1 MQPTHTPSISQNNQD
16 ENAVPIGN
24 YAEEAYL
31 AYAVSVVKGRAL
43 PSVEDGQKPV
53 QRRILYAMQEM
64 GLVAG
69 VKPVKSARV
78 VGNVLGM
85 YHPHGDSSAYEAAV
99 RLAQDFTLRYPL
111 IDGQGNFGSRDGDGA
126 AAMRYTEMRL
136 SPIADLLLSE
146 IDRGT
151 VDFQSNYDGAFQEP
165 VLLPARLPMM
175 LLNGASGIAV
185 GMATEMIP
193 HNMREIANA
202 VLHLMEHPHCTSA
215 DLMQHVPGPDFPGG
229 GQLISQ
235 TADILATYETG
246 RGSLRLRARWT
257 VEPMARGQWRIIINE
272 LPHGVSVE
280 AIQDEILAI
289 SNPKPKKDKKNIDQ
303 DQLLIKQSAL
313 SMIDTVKSEGK
324 KDVRLIIEPKTSKVS
339 SDELMAFLL
348 LHTSLEVSCPVNMV
362 MIGTGGRPAQK
373 GMIAILKEWIAFR
386 LAVVRRRCQ
395 FDLDK
400 INKRIHIL
408 EGRMIAFLHID
419 EVIRVIRNS
428 DEPKTDLISA
438 FKLTEIQAEDILE
451 IKLRQL
457 ARLEGFKIEKELKDL
472 REEADGLTIILAHD
486 SKLQK
491 LTAKEIKQDAQQYGD
506 DRRTLIEPVERTQ
519 GGQKAFVV
527 DEPITIL
534 LSKNGWVRARQ
545 GHGIERD
552 AITWKAGDAEF
563 AIIETRTVLPI
574 ILLDS
579 HGRCYTF
586 DASTVPGG
594 KGDGIPL
601 STMIEIQNAATL
613 VYALSGKDD
622 EKYLFSASNSYGFIA
637 PLKGL
642 IARPKA
648 GKSFMKLEAGATIMP
663 PLKLDGYTHLAVIST
678 EKKLLVFAI
687 SEINEYPNGGK
698 GVRLMEMSKQASLS
712 QLVLSD
718 GLSASLSIKGKI
730 KKIES
735 DYLAKYLQKRA
746 RKGYLIEENKSSTK
760 KQVDLFS

>member
-1 MQPTHTPSISQNNQD
+1 MDTSMQENNNE
-16 ENAVPIGN
+16 ENAVPIGE

-53 QRRILYAMQEM
+53 QRRILYAMKEM
-64 GLVAG
+64 GLVSGA
-69 VKPVKSARV
+69 KPVKSARV

-185 GMATEMIP
+185 GMATEMVP

-202 VLHLMEHPHCTSA
+202 VLHIMDNPHCTTA
-215 DLMQHVPGPDFPGG
+215 ELMQHVPGPDFPGG
-229 GQLISQ
+229 GQLITQ
-235 TADILATYETG
+235 TVDILSTYETG
-246 RGSLRLRARWT
+246 RGSLRLRARWI

-280 AIQDEILAI
+280 TIQDEILAI
-289 SNPKPKKDKKNIDQ
+289 SNPKPKKDKKTIDQ
-303 DQLLIKQSAL
+303 DQLLVKQSAL
-313 SMIDTVKSEGK
+313 SMIDSVKSEGK

-348 LHTSLEVSCPVNMV
+348 LHTSMEVSCPVNMV
-362 MIGTGGRPAQK
+362 MIGTDGLPAQK
-373 GMIAILKEWIAFR
+373 SMVTILKEWIAFR
-386 LAVVRRRCQ
+386 LSVVRRRCQ

-419 EVIRVIRNS
+419 EVIKVIRNS
-428 DEPKTDLISA
+428 DEPKTDLIAA
-438 FKLTEIQAEDILE
+438 FQLSEIQAEDILE
-451 IKLRQL
+451 IRLRQL

-472 REEADGLTIILAHD
+472 REEAEGLQTILGSD
-486 SKLQK
+486 TKLRR
-491 LTAKEIKQDAQQYGD
+491 LTAKEIKQDAEKYGD
-506 DRRTLIEPVERTQ
+506 DRRTLIEPVERAQ

-527 DEPITIL
+527 DEPVTIL

-563 AIIETRTVLPI
+563 AVIETRTVLPI
-574 ILLDS
+574 ILLDTN
-579 HGRCYTF
+579 GRCYAF

-594 KGDGIPL
+594 KGDGIPV
-601 STMIEIQNAATL
+601 SSIIEVQNGAKL
-613 VYALSGKDD
+613 IHALSGKDD
-622 EKYLFSASNSYGFIA
+622 DRYLFTTSNSYGFVA

-642 IARPKA
+642 VARPKA
-648 GKSFMKLEAGATIMP
+648 GKAFMKPEDNATILQP
-663 PLKLDGYTHLAVIST
+663 IKLDARTHVAVTSS
-678 EKKLLVFAI
+678 ENKLLVFPV
-687 SEINEYPNGGK
+687 SEVNEYPNGGK
-698 GVRLMEMSKQASLS
+698 GVRMMDIPEKASLS
-712 QLVLSD
+712 RVELSD
-718 GLSASLSIKGKI
+718 GLSATILVKGKP
-730 KKIES
+730 KVIEGEA
-735 DYLAKYLQKRA
+735 LTKFLLKRA
-746 RKGYLIEENKSSTK
+746 RKGHAVQDSKAVVK
-760 KQVDLFS
+760 KQPSLF

>member
-1 MQPTHTPSISQNNQD
+1 MDSAHMIENNND
-16 ENAVPIGN
+16 NDNGAVAIGE

-53 QRRILYAMQEM
+53 QRRILFAMKEM

-165 VLLPARLPMM
+165 VMLPARLPMM

-202 VLHLMEHPHCTSA
+202 VLHVMDKPDCTTEELMV
-215 DLMQHVPGPDFPGG
+215 HVPGPDFPGG

-235 TADILATYETG
+235 TSDIHATYETG
-246 RGSLRLRARWT
+246 RGSLRLRARWV

-280 AIQDEILAI
+280 TVMAEIEAI
-289 SNPKPKKDKKNIDQ
+289 SNPKPKKDKKTIDQ
-303 DQLLIKQSAL
+303 DQLLVKQSVL
-313 SMIDTVKSEGK
+313 SMLDSVKSEGK
-324 KDVRLIIEPKTSKVS
+324 KDVRLILEPKTSKIS

-348 LHTSLEVSCPVNMV
+348 VYTSMEVSCPVNMV
-362 MIGTGGRPAQK
+362 MIGTDGRPSQK
-373 GMIAILKEWIAFR
+373 GLVNILKEWIEFR
-386 LAVVRRRCQ
+386 LNVVRRRCQ

-400 INKRIHIL
+400 INRRIHIL
-408 EGRMIAFLHID
+408 DGRLIAFLHID
-419 EVIRVIRNS
+419 EIIKVIRNS
-428 DEPKTDLISA
+428 DDPKADLITA
-438 FKLTEIQAEDILE
+438 FKLSEIQAEDILE
-451 IKLRQL
+451 IRLRQL
-457 ARLEGFKIEKELKDL
+457 ARLEGFKIEKELKEL
-472 REEADGLTIILAHD
+472 REEAGKLEAILASD
-486 SKLQK
+486 TKLRR
-491 LTAKEIKQDAQQYGD
+491 LTAKEIKQDAEKYGD
-506 DRRTLIEPVERTQ
+506 DRRTLIEPVERAQ

-527 DEPITIL
+527 DEPVTIM
-534 LSKNGWVRARQ
+534 LSKNGWIRSRQ
-545 GHGIERD
+545 GHGIDR
-552 AITWKAGDAEF
+552 ASIAWKAGDGEF
-563 AIIETRTVLPI
+563 AVIETRTTLPI
-574 ILLDS
+574 VLIDTS
-579 HGRCYTF
+579 GRCYSF

-594 KGDGIPL
+594 KGDGIPV
-601 STMIEIQNAATL
+601 SSIIEVQNGAKL
-613 VYALSGKDD
+613 LHALSGKDED
-622 EKYLFSASNSYGFIA
+622 KFLFTTSNSYGFIA

-648 GKSFMKLEAGATIMP
+648 GKGFMKPDDGTTINQ
-663 PLKLDGYTHLAVIST
+663 PLKLDQNTHVAVTSS
-678 EKKLLVFAI
+678 ENKLLVFPV

-698 GVRLMEMSKQASLS
+698 GVKVMDIPDGASLKRVE
-712 QLVLSD
+712 LCD
-718 GLSASLSIKGKI
+718 GASASVVVRGKVKVI
-730 KKIES
+730 NGDEISKH
-735 DYLAKYLQKRA
+735 LQKRA
-746 RKGYLIEENKSSTK
+746 KKGSLIGSSNNS
-760 KQVDLFS
+760 QPRQRSLL

>member
-1 MQPTHTPSISQNNQD
+1 MDNVHVIESDNESDNG
-16 ENAVPIGN
+16 AVAIGE

-53 QRRILYAMQEM
+53 QRRILFAMKEM

-165 VLLPARLPMM
+165 VMLPARLPMM

-202 VLHLMEHPHCTSA
+202 VLHVMDKPDCTTEELMV
-215 DLMQHVPGPDFPGG
+215 HVPGPDFPGG

-235 TADILATYETG
+235 TSDIHSTYETG
-246 RGSLRLRARWT
+246 RGSLRLRARWL

-280 AIQDEILAI
+280 TVMAEIEAI
-289 SNPKPKKDKKNIDQ
+289 SNPKPKKDKKTIDQ
-303 DQLLIKQSAL
+303 DQLLVKQSVL
-313 SMIDTVKSEGK
+313 SMLDSVKSEGK
-324 KDVRLIIEPKTSKVS
+324 KDVRLILEPKTSKIS

-348 LHTSLEVSCPVNMV
+348 VHTSMEVSCPVNMV
-362 MIGTGGRPAQK
+362 MIGTDGRPSQK
-373 GMIAILKEWIAFR
+373 GLVNILKEWIEFR
-386 LAVVRRRCQ
+386 LNVVRRRCQ

-400 INKRIHIL
+400 INRRIHIL
-408 EGRMIAFLHID
+408 DGRLIAFLHID
-419 EVIRVIRNS
+419 EIIKVIRNS
-428 DEPKTDLISA
+428 DDPKADLITA
-438 FKLTEIQAEDILE
+438 FKLSEIQAEDILE
-451 IKLRQL
+451 IRLRQL
-457 ARLEGFKIEKELKDL
+457 ARLEGFKIEKELKEL
-472 REEADGLTIILAHD
+472 REEAGKLEAILASD
-486 SKLQK
+486 TKLRR
-491 LTAKEIKQDAQQYGD
+491 LAAKEIKQDAEKYGD
-506 DRRTLIEPVERTQ
+506 DRRTLIEPVERAQ
-519 GGQKAFVV
+519 GSQKAFVV
-527 DEPITIL
+527 DEPVTIM
-534 LSKNGWVRARQ
+534 LSKNGWIRSRQ
-545 GHGIERD
+545 GHGIDR
-552 AITWKAGDAEF
+552 ASIAWKAGDGEF
-563 AIIETRTVLPI
+563 AVIETRTTLPI
-574 ILLDS
+574 VLIDTS
-579 HGRCYTF
+579 GRCYSF

-594 KGDGIPL
+594 KGDGIPV
-601 STMIEIQNAATL
+601 SSIIEVQNGAKL
-613 VYALSGKDD
+613 LHALSGKDED
-622 EKYLFSASNSYGFIA
+622 KFLFTTSNSYGFIA

-648 GKSFMKLEAGATIMP
+648 GKGFMKPDAGTTINQ
-663 PLKLDGYTHLAVIST
+663 PLKLDQNTHVAVTSS
-678 EKKLLVFAI
+678 ENKLLVFPI

-698 GVRLMEMSKQASLS
+698 GVKLMDILDGASLKRVE
-712 QLVLSD
+712 LCD
-718 GLSASLSIKGKI
+718 GTSASVVVRGKV
-730 KKIES
+730 KIINGDEIS
-735 DYLAKYLQKRA
+735 KHLQKRA
-746 RKGYLIEENKSSTK
+746 KKGSLVGSSSNG
-760 KQVDLFS
+760 QPRQRSLL